1 MQKGYTHTLINN
13 YKLWPAVQ
21 LINFYSVPLYYQTAF
36 VNVIGVGWNAYLSL
50 ENTRV
55 NQTLH

>member
-1 MQKGYTHTLINN
+1 MNN

-21 LINFYSVPLYYQTAF
+21 LINFYSVPLNYQTAF

-55 NQTLH
+55 NQLH